1 MKTGLGR
8 AALAAMLTLGGA
20 RANAQITT
28 VVASPKRS
36 EANQQAVVRREQAAQ
51 DSVARVTLTGMTQW
65 VDSAAASLAIRPDTG
80 SAPATSGAAA
90 ARPVE
95 GGKPMVTA
103 APQPSAQPPART
115 PEFRDGAR
123 APDTA
128 TAIPTIAITGGIMLL
143 IGFALRR
150 QPRPST
156 VRRR

>member
-8 AALAAMLTLGGA
+8 AAVAAMLTLGAA

-36 EANQQAVVRREQAAQ
+36 EANQQAIVRREQVAQ

-65 VDSAAASLAIRPDTG
+65 VDSAAAALAIRPDTG
-80 SAPATSGAAA
+80 SAPATAA
-90 ARPVE
+90 ARPIE
-95 GGKPMVTA
+95 AGKPMVTA
-103 APQPSAQPPART
+103 PQPSAQAPAQT

-128 TAIPTIAITGGIMLL
+128 TAIPTIALTGGIMLL

-156 VRRR
+156 MHRR